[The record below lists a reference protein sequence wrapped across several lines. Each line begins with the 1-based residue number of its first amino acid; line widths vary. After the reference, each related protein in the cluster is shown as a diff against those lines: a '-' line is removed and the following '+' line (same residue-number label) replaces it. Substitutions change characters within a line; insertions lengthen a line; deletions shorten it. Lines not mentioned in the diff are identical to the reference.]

1 MQKDFSFRHGR
12 RREIR
17 LESPGK
23 SSKFKVSNA
32 PPLDKSHSFECGPD
46 RKIEPGFTNRD
57 KTMLSADI
65 ASSEAKNTAP
75 LNANQPHGLSTQQIG
90 IPGTATRVSN
100 TLPNRVHTVSYI
112 GVFLFTFFLYFRP
125 YEIVPALSGFDS
137 VTFLIGIATVLSYFA
152 IQINAEWRLFA
163 REKEVWLVL
172 GILAYAIVALPIA
185 ADPSLAWNTLT
196 DTFLKVALIFACLVA
211 VIRSRRRLDGLI
223 FLSVAIGAKLGYDAI
238 TIYQAGQFEVEG
250 YRVKVN
256 LGGMF
261 ANPNDLAIHFVIFMP
276 IAIGVAAASRSRVAR
291 ILWLAAAALMIAG
304 TLVTQSRAGF
314 LGLIAVSLVLI
325 WNFGRRHRARTLLGA
340 AAAFVLIIAIMPGN
354 YSLRV
359 ASIFIPSLDPVGS
372 SSQRQE
378 ALERSI
384 IVTLR
389 NPQGIGI
396 GNSRLYGV
404 RNLEFHN
411 AYTQVSAELGWAAF
425 GCYLLLIYLP
435 LQRLRKI
442 VKFGES
448 KEGPNRW
455 SYYYAIGITA
465 GIIGYAV
472 SSFFASVA
480 YQWYLYYP
488 IAYAIALDRI
498 VRENTAFEES
508 TSPFAEGLAEQQKKW
523 S

>member
-1 MQKDFSFRHGR
+1 MQKDFSFRHR
-12 RREIR
+12 KHREIR
-17 LESPGK
+17 LESSGK
-23 SSKFKVSNA
+23 SSRFRVSDA
-32 PPLDKSHSFECGPD
+32 PRLDKRRLFESAPD
-46 RKIEPGFTNRD
+46 RTIESGFSNREQ
-57 KTMLSADI
+57 TSLSANT
-65 ASSEAKNTAP
+65 ASSEANDTTS
-75 LNANQPHGLSTQQIG
+75 LDDNQSHGLSTQQTEFPRG
-90 IPGTATRVSN
+90 SASVRDS
-100 TLPNRVHTVSYI
+100 LPNGVHTVSYL

-125 YEIVPALSGFDS
+125 YEILPALSGFDS
-137 VTFLIGIATVLSYFA
+137 VTFLIGIVTVLSYFA
-152 IQINAEWRLFA
+152 IQINSEWRPFA

-172 GILAYAIVALPIA
+172 GMLAYAIVALPIA
-185 ADPSLAWNTLT
+185 ADRSLAWNTLT
-196 DTFLKVALIFACLVA
+196 ETFLKVALIFACLVA

-238 TIYQAGQFEVEG
+238 TIYQAGKFEVEG
-250 YRVKVN
+250 YRIKVN

-291 ILWLAAAALMIAG
+291 ILWLSAAALMIAG

-325 WNFGRRHRARTLLGA
+325 WNFGRRHRVRTLLGVA
-340 AAAFVLIIAIMPGN
+340 AAIVLIIAIMPGN
-354 YSLRV
+354 YSMRV
-359 ASIFIPSLDPVGS
+359 ASIFNPSLDPVGS

-396 GNSRLYGV
+396 GNSRVYGV

-411 AYTQVSAELGWAAF
+411 AYTQVSAELGWVAF
-425 GCYLLLIYLP
+425 GCYLLLLYLP
-435 LQRLRKI
+435 LRRLRKI
-442 VKFGES
+442 IKSADS
-448 KEGPNRW
+448 KDGPDRW
-455 SYYYAIGITA
+455 AYYYAIGITA
-465 GIIGYAV
+465 GIVGYAV

-498 VRENTAFEES
+498 VRENTKFEEG
-508 TSPFAEGLAEQQKKW
+508 TYAFAEGPAEYRKW